1 MAAVSWAMQIAGW
14 TLMYMSCPWIDGLET
29 AQDARVEDDARVS
42 RLRQRR
48 YKTLGEQGACEA
60 LALRLAAPR
69 GIPDTLASKRYMR
82 VVRAN
87 LTMMLKNLLD
97 EVPGEPVY
105 LVTLIPVGLAYTTEE
120 LKNVDPKDLAQRVRV
135 TLGLCGA
142 NRGVAGWAFGYLDG
156 EYNPATGMIQLHWH
170 VIVTG
175 DLAAAFERLKNRSA
189 YRSVK
194 RACDSPDG
202 VATRVHIETVDD
214 PQNIL
219 SPRRISYMLKGSYY
233 ARWRGEIGDI
243 GEGKRRSQKQ
253 RGRIPE
259 PHHSRVLLW
268 LDQWQVQGMTLL
280 INLRLGKGGLYRM

>member
-1 MAAVSWAMQIAGW
+1 MAAISTASVIADWFEPGAP
-14 TLMYMSCPWIDGLET
+14 CPWFDSLET
-29 AQDARVEDDARVS
+29 DADARKEDDERVR
-42 RLRQRR
+42 RLGWQSS
-48 YKTLGEQGACEA
+48 KTLLELLKYQE
-60 LALRLAAPR
+60 LAERL
-69 GIPDTLASKRYMR
+69 GIHRNIPETLASKRYMR
-82 VVRAN
+82 IVRAN

-105 LVTLIPVGLAYTTEE
+105 LVTLIPVGLACTTEE
-120 LKNVDPKDLAQRVRV
+120 LKNLDPKDLAQRVRV

-142 NRGVAGWAFGYLDG
+142 KRGVAGWAFGYLDG

-175 DLAAAFERLKNRSA
+175 DLLAAFERLKNRSA

-214 PQNIL
+214 PQNTV

-268 LDQWQVQGMTLL
+268 LDQWQVQDMTLL
-280 INLRLGKGGLYRM
+280 INLRLGKSGLYRM